1 MSSPFFV
8 RSARGANGLYI
19 SAFEQQRSN
28 DTKGEPTFYGDV
40 IENNVSIGE
49 KLLEAG
55 LARFVEWSAPK
66 DKVSSSKPF
75 SSKTKPFLSLFRWSH
90 SVIWKKPRR
99 RVAKD
104 YGSMSLRLKGNNPF
118 F

>member
-1 MSSPFFV
+1 M

-55 LARFVEWSAPK
+55 LARFVEWRAPK
-66 DKVSSSKPF
+66 DKVSSSKPRLVLE
-75 SSKTKPFLSLFRWSH
+75 TK
-90 SVIWKKPRR
+90 
-99 RVAKD
+99 A
-104 YGSMSLRLKGNNPF
+104 F
-118 F
+118 FIPV